1 MFSAAKALRIFVVLI
16 LILIKMKTTIRKSLV
31 VALLFG
37 TLSSYALENDNVF
50 NRNINNLEIKNVKK
64 GQRLFIKNANG
75 AIIYKE
81 EVTSNGNFKT
91 AFDFSSLKNGYY
103 TLEVSKDFQIEITPF
118 TIVLGE
124 VTFHKKAETTVFKP
138 VVRTEDNK
146 VLVSRIDFK
155 NNPLEISIFFEGKRI
170 YNDTVKGKVILERV
184 YQLRKDISGKYKV
197 VVKANDRTYINEFSL

>member
-81 EVTSNGNFKT
+81 EVTANGNFKT

-155 NNPLEISIFFEGKRI
+155 NNPLEVSIFFEGKRI